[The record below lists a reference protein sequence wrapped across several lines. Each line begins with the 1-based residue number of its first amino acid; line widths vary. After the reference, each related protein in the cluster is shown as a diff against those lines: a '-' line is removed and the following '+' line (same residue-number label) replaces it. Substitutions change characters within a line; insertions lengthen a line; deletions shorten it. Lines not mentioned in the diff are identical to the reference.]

1 MKQSLIQ
8 KEVIPFLL
16 LFVLLIASAILID
29 SLLHLFNLMWIGRW
43 LGVLGTLFILLSLGY
58 SMRKRKIIHVGKPK
72 TLLRLHETFTLLG
85 AMMILVHAGVH
96 FYAILPW
103 LALTAMMVSIISG
116 MTGRYLLNRSQHFII
131 ERKAELA
138 TQPITEEDEKELFW
152 DSVAIE
158 SMKKWRTIHFPI
170 TFIFGVLSLTHILTI
185 LLYWEWK

>member
-29 SLLHLFNLMWIGRW
+29 SLLHLFDLMWIGRW

-170 TFIFGVLSLTHILTI
+170 TFIFAVLSLTHILTI

>member
-16 LFVLLIASAILID
+16 IFVFLIATAILID
-29 SLLHLFNLMWIGRW
+29 SLLHLFDLMWIGRW

-58 SMRKRKIIHVGKPK
+58 SMRKRKIIHIGKPK
-72 TLLRLHETFTLLG
+72 TLLRLHEIFTLLG

-103 LALTAMMVSIISG
+103 LALAAMMVSIISG
-116 MTGRYLLNRSQHFII
+116 MTGRYLLNRSQRFLI
-131 ERKAELA
+131 ERKAKLA
-138 TQPITEEDEKELFW
+138 TQPITDDDEKELFW
-152 DSVAIE
+152 DAVAIE

-170 TFIFGVLSLTHILTI
+170 TFIFAVLSLTHILTI

>member
-1 MKQSLIQ
+1 MKHSLIQ
-8 KEVIPFLL
+8 KEIIPFLL
-16 LFVLLIASAILID
+16 LFVLLITSAILID
-29 SLLHLFNLMWIGRW
+29 SLLHLFDLMWIGRW

>member
-16 LFVLLIASAILID
+16 IFVFLIATAILID
-29 SLLHLFNLMWIGRW
+29 SLLHLFDLMWIGRW

-58 SMRKRKIIHVGKPK
+58 SMRKRKIIHIGKPK
-72 TLLRLHETFTLLG
+72 TLLRRHEIFTLLG

-103 LALTAMMVSIISG
+103 LALAAMMVSIISG
-116 MTGRYLLNRSQHFII
+116 MTGRYLLNRSQRFLI
-131 ERKAELA
+131 ERKAKLA
-138 TQPITEEDEKELFW
+138 TQPITDDDEKELFW
-152 DSVAIE
+152 DAVAIE

-170 TFIFGVLSLTHILTI
+170 TFIFAVLSLTHILTI

>member
-16 LFVLLIASAILID
+16 IFVFPIATAILID
-29 SLLHLFNLMWIGRW
+29 SLLHLFDLMWIGRW

-58 SMRKRKIIHVGKPK
+58 SMRKRKIIHIGKPK
-72 TLLRLHETFTLLG
+72 TLLRRHEIFTLLG

-103 LALTAMMVSIISG
+103 LALAAMMVSIISG
-116 MTGRYLLNRSQHFII
+116 MTGRYLLNRSQRFLI
-131 ERKAELA
+131 ERKAKLA
-138 TQPITEEDEKELFW
+138 TQPITDDDEKELFW
-152 DSVAIE
+152 DAVAIE

-170 TFIFGVLSLTHILTI
+170 TFIFAVLSLTHILTI